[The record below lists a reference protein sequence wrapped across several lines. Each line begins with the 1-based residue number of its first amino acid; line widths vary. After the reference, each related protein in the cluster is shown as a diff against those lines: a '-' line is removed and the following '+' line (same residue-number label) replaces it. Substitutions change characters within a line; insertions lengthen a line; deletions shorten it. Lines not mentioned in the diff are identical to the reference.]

1 MTTIFDFSSRVILNV
16 TTTEDQNDGS
26 EANGLSLRDA
36 ILQANANP
44 SKEYIINLPAGF
56 YNLTIQNILQPPAID
71 DTTPDLPTLIES
83 RKTTGDLDISG
94 RITIIG
100 EDPAN
105 TVISASGLQR
115 FFTGTETI
123 IDLGDENLNR
133 DINFSSF
140 NTRFTVGDRIF
151 DVASGANL
159 TLENVTVQDGVLIE
173 NRSVRVDVVGQDE
186 RSRLIEIGNIDTSP
200 NGAGINVETGGRLVL
215 NNTIVKSNQ
224 TEAKGG
230 GINNAGT
237 TIINDSIIKT
247 NESKNINTRG
257 LFVRETKTGGG
268 IFNSGTLTINRSS
281 IINNFV
287 QSAIPTDIEGAGAGI
302 TNEAGGIVTIVNTSI
317 LGNNAGVDAGGGLLT
332 RGRATII
339 NSTIVDNTAQVG
351 GGIYSETTGANTV
364 INNSIVAKNKVQ
376 TTFVEDINVDFPRS
390 NLNEV
395 TGVGFIDEFILDILD
410 EENSLIQPPPEGN
423 VFRDSFYSIRVLYRN
438 EDPFSTLPP
447 EGLDVTSTVNLNNLI
462 FNTSADIEFV
472 FNDYSGGDLDN
483 FFRRNNGFS
492 GRDDNLISNVDQNFG
507 FAYRDNSDNLVFLET
522 EFDFD
527 EEGKLVL
534 VLKDFN
540 LATSDNFNQKI
551 FLADKQ
557 EVFQFS
563 TFNNNLL
570 LDNANKSQAPFFRDS
585 NNQVPNFFNVVNFER
600 RKVGEFVTNIP
611 NPPLSTDVDGF
622 FAGGSSFNLIGSSS
636 ANGIVDRVNNNIVGS
651 TSNPLD
657 PKLQAVLNDA
667 GDIIGYL
674 PLEGS
679 LAINAG
685 NNGIVELRQFFSTEP
700 VDQFGNSRINDG
712 RVDIGS
718 VESGFSNLTLGKVLS
733 ESDSLLNQTITRFR
747 SSLVSGTYLYT
758 TNGEINNVLGSFA
771 GSFVEEGEAFK
782 VATQP
787 ADGLIAI
794 NRFHNTSV
802 PGTYLFATEAES
814 NSIRQNFTNFVE
826 EGIAF
831 YVYGADSNRG
841 EDIYRFHNLAQPGTY
856 LFVGEQEKNNIINNP
871 SLRNFVLEGVAFE
884 VG

>member
-115 FFTGTETI
+115 FFTGIETI
-123 IDLGDENLNR
+123 IDIGDENLNQ

-159 TLENVTVQDGVLIE
+159 TIENVTVQDGVLIE
-173 NRSVRVDVVGQDE
+173 NRFVRVDVVGQDE

-302 TNEAGGIVTIVNTSI
+302 TNEAGGLVTIVNTSI

-376 TTFVEDINVDFPRS
+376 TTFVEDINVDFPRF

-522 EFDFD
+522 DFDFD

-563 TFNNNLL
+563 TFNNNLF
-570 LDNANKSQAPFFRDS
+570 LDNANKNQAPFFRDS

-758 TNGEINNVLGSFA
+758 TNGESNNVRGSFA